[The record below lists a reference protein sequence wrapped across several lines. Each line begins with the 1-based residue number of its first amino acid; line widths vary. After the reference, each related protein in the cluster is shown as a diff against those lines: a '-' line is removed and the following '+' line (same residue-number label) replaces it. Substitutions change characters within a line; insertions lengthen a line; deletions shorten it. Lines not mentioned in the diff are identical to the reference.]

1 MSERIIV
8 ACSGDW
14 HTGAVL
20 DTLDRLGRNTLFIT
34 LQGNPLASR
43 SWRNVNTIAL
53 KVPLFLRI
61 GFRLESR
68 ARGFSDAISN
78 FWRLR
83 WFDEQVSRIITLH
96 TPTHC
101 FLWAAM
107 AERSIARSRE
117 CGARSILFLGS
128 TPFFYRDERQRAGE
142 RVREI
147 AKWSDIQMREL
158 QMSDTIWVESPF
170 LAKSIKQYALP
181 IRQVI
186 SLTPPIDIEG
196 LPPIGKVQESG
207 PLQVATVQGSLR
219 KGTKLLFEIWPNLPS
234 NARLNIYG
242 SLERTLRQNLPRM
255 AVYHGNLSKPAY
267 RRQLA
272 VNSIAV
278 FPTFGDGGPRALFE
292 TMATGLCPIASDA
305 SAAPEVIQDG
315 VSGFVI
321 PSGDG
326 ASLKDRLLWCIA
338 HPTETRSMGERAR
351 ESILKTHDKIAFTT
365 AFNRHFLN

>member
-1 MSERIIV
+1 MSERIVV

-78 FWRLR
+78 FWRLQ
-83 WFDEQVSRIITLH
+83 WFDEQVSQLIALH

-107 AERSIARSRE
+107 AERSIARARE
-117 CGARSILFLGS
+117 CGAKSIMFLGS
-128 TPFFYRDERQRAGE
+128 TPFFFRDERQRAGE

-147 AKWSDIQMREL
+147 AEWTDIQMREL

-170 LAKSIKQYALP
+170 LAKSIKKYALP
-181 IRQVI
+181 TRKVI
-186 SLTPPIDIEG
+186 ALTPPIDADG
-196 LPPIGKVQESG
+196 LPQKGTVQESEL
-207 PLQVATVQGSLR
+207 LQVATVQGSLR
-219 KGTKLLFEIWPNLPS
+219 KGTKLLFEIWPTLPS

-242 SLERTLRQNLPRM
+242 SLERTLRKNLPGM
-255 AVYHGNLSKPAY
+255 AVYHGNLSKSAY

-292 TMATGLCPIASDA
+292 AMAIGLCPIASDA

-326 ASLKDRLLWCIA
+326 ASLKDRLLWCTA

-351 ESILKTHDKIAFTT
+351 ESILKSHDRTAFTM
-365 AFNRHFLN
+365 AFNHHFLN